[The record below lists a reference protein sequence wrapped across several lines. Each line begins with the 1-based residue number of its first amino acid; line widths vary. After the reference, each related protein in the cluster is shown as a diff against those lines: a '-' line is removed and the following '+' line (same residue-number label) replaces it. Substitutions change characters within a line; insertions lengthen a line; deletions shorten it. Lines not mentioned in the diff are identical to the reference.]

1 MSSLEGHHAG
11 GILLY
16 DLMTSYETDQSSQI
30 QSRVF
35 VSLEATCWCPIFVFQ
50 RNAEASGE
58 MQDHKNGCLSPRGIA
73 GKGTIP
79 AHQGPLH
86 SENIMH
92 QLNSLW
98 RGLGD

>member
-1 MSSLEGHHAG
+1 
-11 GILLY
+11 
-16 DLMTSYETDQSSQI
+16 MTSYETDQSSQI
-30 QSRVF
+30 QRRVF
-35 VSLEATCWCPIFVFQ
+35 VSLEATCWYPIFVFQ

-58 MQDHKNGCLSPRGIA
+58 MQDHKNGCLSPRGIV

-98 RGLGD
+98 RELGD